1 MCPVEPPPLSE
12 IEPVTETLHGIPVTD
27 PYRWIEGPNS
37 QQTRNWIERQTRY
50 ARNYLDGLPGRERI
64 RGRVRELL
72 DVKTYDTFLKRGA
85 RYFFRKRLPGEEQ
98 PSIYFRDS
106 ADGEDQLLVDPAARG
121 TGTYTAVRPLRVS
134 SDGNLLLYEIKQG
147 GERMGTFEILD
158 VAQRK
163 SLPESLPHGYLH
175 GFAFAPD
182 AKSFY
187 YVHESP
193 TGSKPL
199 RHAAFHH
206 VLGTGF
212 EQDREIFYAGAD
224 VNLRLMLVSG
234 TRQLGLVVYRFLEQT
249 YTDFYVLG
257 MGDTGPPI
265 PVVRNA
271 DYRFAPRFAGA
282 RILAVT
288 DKDAPNRRIVEVQ
301 PRKQPDPLLFT
312 LVRESGAQILNWLI
326 TANHIVVSYFGSSS
340 TQMDVFDS
348 YGTRLGEIPCE
359 QNQTNRLLTADP
371 CGDEEVLFERES
383 FMRPAEVYRYDVSSG
398 AENLWAKRQG
408 FSSITCACSR
418 VTLRAKDGTQ
428 IPMSILGRRDLISGV
443 PSPVI
448 MTSYGG
454 FGFSMIPQFSVLVT
468 CLVESGC
475 LFALPNIRGGSE
487 FGAEWHNAAKHRNRQ
502 VAFDDFLSAA
512 TWLVDEARTTPSQ
525 LAIFGGSNS
534 GLLVAAAMTQRP
546 DLFRA
551 VLCMVPI
558 TDMLRYHL
566 FDSAHVWKDE
576 FGTAQDSEDFAVLR
590 EYSPYHRIRDNV
602 AYPAT
607 LLVSGD
613 ADQTCNSLHAR
624 KMTARLQAANR
635 SAYPILLDYDAH
647 RGHVPV
653 LPLGKRID
661 ALTDRLAF
669 LSEQLQVAI

>member
-1 MCPVEPPPLSE
+1 MDLRDRPFWPPPGNYLE
-12 IEPVTETLHGIPVTD
+12 ALIHHFKLYPRVRMPAPDLRPA
-27 PYRWIEGPNS
+27 EGPV
-37 QQTRNWIERQTRY
+37 R
-50 ARNYLDGLPGRERI
+50 REQMLH
-64 RGRVRELL
+64 RVRRNQPPAVFVRTPPVSPTCKPMSHMMRVRPMP
-72 DVKTYDTFLKRGA
+72 DAIAIKHPVPATSW
-85 RYFFRKRLPGEEQ
+85 PGEA
-98 PSIYFRDS
+98 RHRV
-106 ADGEDQLLVDPAARG
+106 GDPATTNG
-121 TGTYTAVRPLRVS
+121 RPRATFRLRFE
-134 SDGNLLLYEIKQG
+134 YQG
-147 GERMGTFEILD
+147 KRRCWCG
-158 VAQRK
+158 
-163 SLPESLPHGYLH
+163 
-175 GFAFAPD
+175 
-182 AKSFY
+182 
-187 YVHESP
+187 
-193 TGSKPL
+193 L
-199 RHAAFHH
+199 R
-206 VLGTGF
+206 
-212 EQDREIFYAGAD
+212 
-224 VNLRLMLVSG
+224 
-234 TRQLGLVVYRFLEQT
+234 
-249 YTDFYVLG
+249 
-257 MGDTGPPI
+257 
-265 PVVRNA
+265 
-271 DYRFAPRFAGA
+271 
-282 RILAVT
+282 
-288 DKDAPNRRIVEVQ
+288 
-301 PRKQPDPLLFT
+301 PLLFT